1 MPPPARMQLGQLCCR
16 RDSVWPSP
24 GPTLGLEREPWAG
37 AAAPARG
44 VHSPWHLY
52 SSEGWDSH
60 HHKLRQKM
68 KEKQPNFSET
78 KIIISLPYIAYE
90 NVLKNHEKRS
100 FKTTTDIAMCTLQEL
115 FYTAPLLE
123 KVLVTTLS
131 LKDLTTLTT
140 TSHWKWLACLGIRKT
155 RRYYRFWCK
164 NPLPEHFQVTKD
176 STGSALLRI
185 SWGTKYLRADF
196 HVFPIRP
203 YTASQKCALQTL
215 ACQSFVLTNTF
226 LFCWHKQATCSYLF
240 CALVSVRKI

>member
-1 MPPPARMQLGQLCCR
+1 
-16 RDSVWPSP
+16 
-24 GPTLGLEREPWAG
+24 
-37 AAAPARG
+37 
-44 VHSPWHLY
+44 
-52 SSEGWDSH
+52 
-60 HHKLRQKM
+60 
-68 KEKQPNFSET
+68 
-78 KIIISLPYIAYE
+78 
-90 NVLKNHEKRS
+90 
-100 FKTTTDIAMCTLQEL
+100 MCTLQEL

-226 LFCWHKQATCSYLF
+226 LFLLAQAGYLQLPF
-240 CALVSVRKI
+240 LCIGQRMENLTLWKTSPSD